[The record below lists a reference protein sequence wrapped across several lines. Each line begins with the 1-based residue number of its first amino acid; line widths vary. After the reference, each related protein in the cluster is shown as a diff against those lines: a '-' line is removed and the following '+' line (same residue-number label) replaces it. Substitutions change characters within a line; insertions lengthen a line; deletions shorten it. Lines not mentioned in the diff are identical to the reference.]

1 MAARVFHHS
10 APGSVSLSPTLLL
23 VSLLTLAVLFGS
35 QGEYSCLR
43 AFALPALSA
52 WNAFLSYSL
61 SSQLHSNISSPETPT
76 LT

>member
-1 MAARVFHHS
+1 MAGRVLYHS
-10 APGSVSLSPTLLL
+10 APGSVSLTPTLLL
-23 VSLLTLAVLFGS
+23 VTLLTLAVLFGS

-52 WNAFLSYSL
+52 WNAFLSYSPGP
-61 SSQLHSNISSPETPT
+61 QLHSNISSPETPT